1 MALKGTA
8 MDTTHHAP
16 AHHPRT
22 SPEPGREAAFRW
34 LASQLRWE
42 RTLAVL
48 REAGH
53 DEDRPEA
60 A

>member
-1 MALKGTA
+1 